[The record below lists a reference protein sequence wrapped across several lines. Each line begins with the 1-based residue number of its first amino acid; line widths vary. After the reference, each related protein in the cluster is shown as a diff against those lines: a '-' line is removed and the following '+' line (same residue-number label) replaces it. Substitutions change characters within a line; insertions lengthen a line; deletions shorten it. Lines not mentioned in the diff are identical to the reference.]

1 MPPKK
6 TDDKE
11 QKKLDDDALKV
22 RGVNLLGVF
31 AK

>member
-11 QKKLDDDALKV
+11 QKKIDDAALKV
-22 RGVNLLGVF
+22 RGVNLLCVF

>member
-11 QKKLDDDALKV
+11 QKKLDDAALKV
-22 RGVNLLGVF
+22 SESISAVLT
-31 AK
+31 K